1 MFFHC
6 LGVAF
11 PLRYFYCILKMK
23 YERNPI
29 SVSYIINL
37 EHVSSKY
44 IALKG
49 RFSYA
54 TEVASAA
61 KCLGD
66 HGLQNAKVNQKKERA
81 LDIGIYL
88 ADTNTLLFF
97 FNLERE
103 KMFVLG

>member
-1 MFFHC
+1 MYKDMFFHC

-11 PLRYFYCILKMK
+11 PLRYFYCMLKMK

-29 SVSYIINL
+29 NVSYIINL
-37 EHVSSKY
+37 DHVSSKY

-49 RFSYA
+49 RFSCA

-66 HGLQNAKVNQKKERA
+66 HGLQNAKVNKKKGTCIRHWH
-81 LDIGIYL
+81 LPGRYKHIVV
-88 ADTNTLLFF
+88 FF
-97 FNLERE
+97 
-103 KMFVLG
+103 